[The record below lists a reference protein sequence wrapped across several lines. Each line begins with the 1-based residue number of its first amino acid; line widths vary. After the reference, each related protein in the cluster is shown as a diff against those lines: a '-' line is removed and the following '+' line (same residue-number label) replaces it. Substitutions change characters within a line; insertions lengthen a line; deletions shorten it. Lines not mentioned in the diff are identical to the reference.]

1 MILHNQLQEAGIR
14 VSQNLTAWLPQMIG
28 YKTSIQKAI
37 LDVAT
42 YEELED
48 VRDANVNQSLIDKLC
63 RFANKELQKK
73 NSPETLYSLSIAVAT
88 IIKEYDWGTYY
99 IIGKGLLELA
109 DRIQNV

>member
-1 MILHNQLQEAGIR
+1 MILHNQLQDAGIR
-14 VSQNLTAWLPQMIG
+14 VSQNLASWLPQMIE

-42 YEELED
+42 YQELED
-48 VRDANVNQSLIDKLC
+48 VRNANVNQSLIDKLC
-63 RFANKELQKK
+63 RFANKELQLK
-73 NSPETLYSLSIAVAT
+73 SSSETLYSLSIAVAT

-99 IIGKGLLELA
+99 LIGEGLLELA